1 MDYPRIISD
10 PVYSVYQS
18 RIEKEVRGHE
28 MPQHIAV
35 IMDGNRRYAREVLG
49 TDDTNKGHELGKSKL
64 REVLDWCIDLG
75 IRYLT
80 VYAFSMENFNR
91 DDSEVD
97 YLMDIL
103 AEALTEF
110 ANDDR
115 IHLHKVSIRVIGDC
129 SLLPEHVVKAIDFAL
144 EKTKGYDDYHLNL
157 AIAYSGRN
165 DITNAVRGIAKD
177 VVDGKLG
184 IDDIDENVFG
194 KYVSTF
200 GLPDPDLVM
209 RTSGEVRISNFL
221 LWQMAYSELYFIDVY
236 WPGFRYI
243 DLLRAIRTYQQ
254 RHRRYGKR
262 PCPAATSY
270 SSTPRASTTS
280 ARSRYSTAR

>member
-10 PVYSVYQS
+10 PMYSVYQS
-18 RIEKEVRGHE
+18 RIEKEVRGYD

-35 IMDGNRRYAREVLG
+35 IMDGNRRYAKEVLM
-49 TDDTNKGHELGKSKL
+49 TEDTNKGHEMGKSKL

-80 VYAFSMENFNR
+80 VYAFSMENFKR
-91 DDSEVD
+91 EDSEVEF
-97 YLMDIL
+97 LMRSL
-103 AEALTEF
+103 ASALTEF
-110 ANDDR
+110 ANDER
-115 IHLHKVSIRVIGDC
+115 IHQYQVSIRVIGDC
-129 SLLPEHVVKAIDFAL
+129 SLLPDYVLKAMDFAL
-144 EKTKGYDDYHLNL
+144 EKTKGYDRYHLNL
-157 AIAYSGRN
+157 AIAYSGRH
-165 DITNAVRGIAKD
+165 DITTAVRGIVKD
-177 VVDGKLG
+177 VMDGKLD

-254 RHRRYGKR
+254 RHRRYGK
-262 PCPAATSY
+262 
-270 SSTPRASTTS
+270 
-280 ARSRYSTAR
+280 